1 MRRLANIDDC
11 PDLAAL
17 HVLAWQQ
24 AYAGLLPQE
33 FLNELDTDKRCEMW
47 KQTLQ
52 NKDVSVFLD
61 FDDNSLI
68 GFAACGICND
78 IDAKPE
84 WGELGALYY
93 LQSYW
98 GTGRSGNLY
107 HQARN
112 HLRDSGNSTVTLWVL
127 DLNARGIA
135 FYRKHGFRFDG
146 QEKSQKISGF
156 TMREL
161 RMTLRLT

>member
-1 MRRLANIDDC
+1 MRRIANIDDC
-11 PDLAAL
+11 SDLATL

-24 AYAGLLPQE
+24 AYLGLLPKE
-33 FLNELDTDKRCEMW
+33 FLNELDTDERCEMW
-47 KQTLQ
+47 KRTLQ
-52 NKDVSVFLD
+52 NKDASVFLD
-61 FDDNSLI
+61 FDVNTFV

-98 GTGRSGNLY
+98 GTGRAAILY
-107 HQARN
+107 HQARE
-112 HLRDSGNSTVTLWVL
+112 HLIASGKSIATLWVL
-127 DLNARGIA
+127 DTNARGIA
-135 FYRKHGFRFDG
+135 FYQKHGFSFDG
-146 QEKSQKISGF
+146 QEKSQQMAGF

>member
-1 MRRLANIDDC
+1 MRRLASIDDC
-11 PDLAAL
+11 SDLAAL

-24 AYAGLLPQE
+24 AYAGLLPEE
-33 FLNELDTDKRCEMW
+33 FLNELDTDKRREMW
-47 KQTLQ
+47 RQTLR
-52 NKDVSVFLD
+52 NNDVSVFLD
-61 FDDNSLI
+61 FNDDTLI

-78 IDAKPE
+78 VDAKPE

-98 GTGRSGNLY
+98 GTGRAAILY
-107 HQARN
+107 QQARD
-112 HLRDSGNSTVTLWVL
+112 HLRACGNSTAILWVL
-127 DLNARGIA
+127 DGNVRGIA

-146 QEKSQKISGF
+146 QEKSQQISGF

-161 RMTLRLT
+161 RMTLQLT

>member
-1 MRRLANIDDC
+1 MRRIANINDC
-11 PDLAAL
+11 PALAAL

-33 FLNELDTDKRCEMW
+33 FLNELDTDNRCEMW
-47 KQTLQ
+47 TQSLQ

-61 FDDNSLI
+61 FDDNTLI

-78 IDAKPE
+78 IDAIPA

-98 GTGRSGNLY
+98 GTGRAANLY
-107 HQARN
+107 QQAID
-112 HLRDSGNSTVTLWVL
+112 HLRASGNSTATLWVL
-127 DLNARGIA
+127 DANARGIA
-135 FYRKHGFRFDG
+135 FYQKHGFKFDG
-146 QEKSQKISGF
+146 QEKSQQISGF